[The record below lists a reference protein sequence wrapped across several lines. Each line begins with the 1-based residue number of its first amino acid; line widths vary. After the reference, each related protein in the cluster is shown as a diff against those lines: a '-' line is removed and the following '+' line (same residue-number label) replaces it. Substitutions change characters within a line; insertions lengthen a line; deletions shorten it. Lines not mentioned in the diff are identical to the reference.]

1 MKMAPLRLWGLL
13 LLSLGAVAQAAKE
26 AAADDTTT
34 TSSTDTST
42 SSSTTDGVIVLTG
55 THTSSEDV
63 PPTSSAD
70 TTTITLASTTL
81 VGTGLETATDNAT
94 EVETQVITKTT
105 VTYITGSI
113 TTTSTGTITG
123 NFSTTASST
132 TSEAPTATN
141 TQPCNSY
148 VELCQRKY
156 SNITQ
161 VGCHNSPFSQ
171 KGSAASNQALDVTN
185 QLNDGVR
192 FLQGQMHWPTNDS
205 VPHFCHTSCDILDA
219 GPITDW
225 LTKVKDWVA
234 ANRFEVVT
242 ILLGNGNYSTP
253 DYYVPYI
260 NQTGILDYVY
270 TPPYQPMNV
279 STWPTL
285 AEMIIYNTRV
295 VFFLDYMA
303 NQTAYP
309 WFIDEFSN
317 MWETPFDPTD
327 QAFPCTIQRPDGL
340 SVEDG
345 KNRLYLSNHNLNAE
359 ISLLGTSILVPAVSE
374 LNQTNNV
381 TGYGSLGAAAN
392 TCITTYDR
400 PPNVLNVDYYNYGG
414 SYDSG
419 AVFQVAAAMNN
430 VTYAGGCCGKDSTS
444 AASSLTRP
452 GPGPLF
458 WYEGHHNDGH
468 SVGMI
473 LTFLTLWLLL
483 V

>member
-1 MKMAPLRLWGLL
+1 MVPLRLWGLL
-13 LLSLGAVAQAAKE
+13 LLSLGAIAQAAK
-26 AAADDTTT
+26 ADDQDTTT
-34 TSSTDTST
+34 STSADASSST
-42 SSSTTDGVIVLTG
+42 SSDGVVVLTG
-55 THTSSEDV
+55 THTSSSEKL

-70 TTTITLASTTL
+70 TSTVTLASTTL
-81 VGTGLETATDNAT
+81 TGTGLETATDNAT
-94 EVETQVITKTT
+94 GVETEIITKTT

-113 TTTSTGTITG
+113 TTTSTGTLTG
-123 NFSTTASST
+123 NFSTTSSST
-132 TSEAPTATN
+132 SSAPTVTN
-141 TQPCNSY
+141 TQPCNNY

-161 VGCHNSPFSQ
+161 VGCHNSPFVQ
-171 KGSAASNQALDVTN
+171 KGSAAANQALDVTN
-185 QLNDGVR
+185 QLDDGVR
-192 FLQGQMHWPTNDS
+192 FLQAQMHWPVNDT
-205 VPHFCHTSCDILDA
+205 VPHFCHTTCDILDA
-219 GPITDW
+219 GRITDW
-225 LTKVKDWVA
+225 LGQVKDWVA

-242 ILLGNGNYSTP
+242 ILLENGNYSTP
-253 DYYVPYI
+253 DLYVPYI

-279 STWPTL
+279 TTWPTL

-295 VFFLDYMA
+295 VLFIDYMA

-309 WFIDEFSN
+309 WWIDEFSN

-345 KNRLYLSNHNLNAE
+345 KNRLYLANHNLNAE
-359 ISLLGTSILVPAVSE
+359 VSLLGSSLLVPAVSE

-381 TGYGSLGAAAN
+381 TGYGSVGLAAN
-392 TCITTYDR
+392 ACIATYDR

-419 AVFQVAAAMNN
+419 AVFQVAAALNN
-430 VTYAGGCCGKDSTS
+430 VTYAGGCCGKASTS
-444 AASSLTRP
+444 GASSLNP
-452 GPGPLF
+452 QGPGPLF
-458 WYEGHHNDGH
+458 WYEGRQNDRR
-468 SVGMI
+468 SVAMF